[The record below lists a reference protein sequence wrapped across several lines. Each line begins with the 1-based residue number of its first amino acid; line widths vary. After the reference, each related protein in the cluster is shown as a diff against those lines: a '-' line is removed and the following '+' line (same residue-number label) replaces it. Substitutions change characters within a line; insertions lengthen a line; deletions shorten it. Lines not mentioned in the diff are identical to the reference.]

1 MRAAGRHPDSG
12 ETLIELVVAVTVM
25 SLAVVA
31 VVGGLTTALMMS
43 DIHRKQA
50 TAGVA
55 LRDFAEAVTRTVDAG
70 GYPAGCA
77 ALSVSFTPPAGFQAS
92 IVPAKVRYWT
102 GSGWSGTCSADT
114 GLRQLTLRVASTDER
129 AVEQLVIEVRKPCG
143 LADALCG

>member
-1 MRAAGRHPDSG
+1 MRAAGRRRDSG
-12 ETLIELVVAVTVM
+12 ETLLELLVAISIM
-25 SLAVVA
+25 SIAVVA

-55 LRDFAEAVTRTVDAG
+55 LRNFAETIHRTVESG

-77 ALSVSFTPPAGFQAS
+77 ALSVSFAPPAGFSSS
-92 IVPAKVRYWT
+92 ITKMSYWT
-102 GSGWSGTCSADT
+102 GSGWSGSCSADT
-114 GLRQLTLRVASTDER
+114 GLRQLTLRVASSDSR

-143 LADALCG
+143 LADALCN